1 MSLRFKGADLRPVL
15 TEAIA
20 NQGRLRKRKKS
31 YARAEVGPLAAMQS
45 CDQRAETL
53 PWCAL
58 HSLTSV
64 DRASSIRVR
73 SAMRARTSA
82 SR

>member
-31 YARAEVGPLAAMQS
+31 YAKSRSGPFSSNAKLRSTGRNIAMV
-45 CDQRAETL
+45 RV
-53 PWCAL
+53 AL
-58 HSLTSV
+58 SH
-64 DRASSIRVR
+64 
-73 SAMRARTSA
+73 
-82 SR
+82 